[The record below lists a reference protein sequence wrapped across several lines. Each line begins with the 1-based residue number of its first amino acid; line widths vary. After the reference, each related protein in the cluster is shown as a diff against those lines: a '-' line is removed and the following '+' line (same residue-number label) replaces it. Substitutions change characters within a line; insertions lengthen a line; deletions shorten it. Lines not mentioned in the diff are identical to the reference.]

1 VDGVPIPFFVHER
14 ETTFRTHHATN
25 EAQVMR
31 ALKLGDLQDRAGL
44 LHLVCNETL
53 RRMFNNLE
61 KSEVLVILDRAK
73 VAGSVTR
80 ME

>member
-1 VDGVPIPFFVHER
+1 MDGVPIPFFVHER
-14 ETTFRTHHATN
+14 ETIFRTHHATN

-61 KSEVLVILDRAK
+61 KSEVLVIWTELRLL
-73 VAGSVTR
+73 GL
-80 ME
+80 